1 VGVGEFGDGISGEI
15 FVNSTLRF
23 EKIFKNELFD
33 RPPVTPIL
41 MMFAAKFINKT
52 YRDYYLDY
60 RILVESWM
68 RCHEKFQFDMVM
80 TISDPYRETEGIGG
94 RFEYP
99 VDNVPKCT
107 ERPIKNYADLK
118 KLNIPHP
125 SDCPRMLDRLK
136 ACELFKKKVGDEIPI
151 LGWIEGPMAQM
162 SNLRG
167 MDQIMMDLY
176 DQPDFVADLLEF
188 VIAVE
193 KSFTLEQIKAGA
205 KCIGM
210 GDSAASLISPQIY
223 HALVMPGQ
231 KELVDFIH
239 DYGAKAKIHICGNIT
254 NHLESLVQT
263 GADIIDLDWMVPIEK
278 AVDLLQPGQV
288 VCGNF
293 DPVNILLDGTPE
305 NVFEAA
311 IECIRKGQGRLI
323 LSPGCEVPVN
333 TPVENVAAFC
343 SPIAFEKYMP
353 LLSK

>member
-1 VGVGEFGDGISGEI
+1 
-15 FVNSTLRF
+15 VNSTLRF

-99 VDNVPKCT
+99 VDNVPKCI

-118 KLNIPHP
+118 NLKIPVTY
-125 SDCPRMLDRLK
+125 DCPRMLDRLE
-136 ACELFKKKVGDEIPI
+136 ACELFKKEVGDEIPI
-151 LGWIEGPMAQM
+151 LGWIEGPMSQM

-176 DQPDFVADLLEF
+176 DQPDFVGDLLEF
-188 VIAVE
+188 VMEVE
-193 KSFTLEQIKAGA
+193 KSFALEQIKAGA
-205 KCIGM
+205 NWIGI
-210 GDSAASLISPQIY
+210 GDATASLISPKIY
-223 HALVMPGQ
+223 HEMIMPGE

-239 DYGAKAKIHICGNIT
+239 EHGAKVKVHICGNIT
-254 NHLESLVQT
+254 NHLESLVET

-278 AVDLLQPGQV
+278 AVDLLQSNQV

-293 DPVNILLDGTPE
+293 DPVRILLEGTPE
-305 NVFEAA
+305 DVFEAA
-311 IECIRKGQGRLI
+311 VKCIQKGQGRLI

-343 SPIAFEKYMP
+343 SPLAFKNYKN
-353 LLSK
+353 LFNN